1 MPDPRPRLRWLLLAA
16 AVPTALAVGIGSVL
30 APVGGT
36 GRPVG
41 SAEAPAD
48 GTDVGLAA
56 GSASSVGRPRSS
68 ATATQGPA
76 HVVNRAAAFGEH
88 AALLVGTRSAKVS
101 RTGDRDPLGVASK
114 QKGVGVRVL
123 KVHKAGAPLKRIP
136 KPSPADPFTFRMGT
150 FNILGSQHTRGS
162 RRWAAGT
169 TRAGFTA
176 SLIQGYGLD
185 LVGLQEVQDDQ
196 LNVLNARLAGF
207 TVWPSRALGNNGVR
221 LQIAFRDSM
230 FELVDT
236 ASFPTV
242 FDHQM
247 RPIPVVLLRNR
258 VTGGTFYFMTMHN
271 SPLGMVA
278 ERARAKAA
286 EIAQIRAL
294 LATGRPVIISGDMN
308 EKAPFFCQVGA
319 ATGLVAANGG
329 RASGGC
335 VLPPPPVK
343 IDWIMGGGGVSFSGY
358 TLGAGGLVSRASDHE
373 FPHTT
378 VTVTPR
384 VSAGG

>member
-1 MPDPRPRLRWLLLAA
+1 
-16 AVPTALAVGIGSVL
+16 
-30 APVGGT
+30 
-36 GRPVG
+36 
-41 SAEAPAD
+41 
-48 GTDVGLAA
+48 
-56 GSASSVGRPRSS
+56 
-68 ATATQGPA
+68 
-76 HVVNRAAAFGEH
+76 
-88 AALLVGTRSAKVS
+88 
-101 RTGDRDPLGVASK
+101 
-114 QKGVGVRVL
+114 
-123 KVHKAGAPLKRIP
+123 
-136 KPSPADPFTFRMGT
+136 MGT

-162 RRWAAGT
+162 KRWGPGT

-185 LVGLQEVQDDQ
+185 LIGMQEVQDDQ

-230 FELVDT
+230 FELVD
-236 ASFPTV
+236 AHSFTTV

-258 VTGGTFYFMTMHN
+258 VTGGEFYYMTFHN
-271 SPLGMVA
+271 SPLGMTA
-278 ERARAKAA
+278 ERASAKRA
-286 EIAQIRAL
+286 EIAHINGL

-319 ATGLVAANGG
+319 ATGMVAANGG
-329 RASGGC
+329 SPRGC
-335 VLPPPPVK
+335 ILPPPPVK

-358 TLGAGGLVSRASDHE
+358 SLGVGGLVARASDHE

-378 VTVTPR
+378 VTVTP
-384 VSAGG
+384 

>member
-1 MPDPRPRLRWLLLAA
+1 VLAPRGRLRLLLVA
-16 AVPTALAVGIGSVL
+16 AVPTALAVGVGSAL
-30 APVGGT
+30 APVT
-36 GRPVG
+36 PRPVAG
-41 SAEAPAD
+41 SGDAPPGFHVVAAELPASQGAST
-48 GTDVGLAA
+48 GTSRSGDRTAALAA
-56 GSASSVGRPRSS
+56 R
-68 ATATQGPA
+68 TAVQVQA
-76 HVVNRAAAFGEH
+76 
-88 AALLVGTRSAKVS
+88 RSARASLGEV
-101 RTGDRDPLGVASK
+101 RDPLVDPTTDGPARK
-114 QKGVGVRVL
+114 AAAL
-123 KVHKAGAPLKRIP
+123 KVHEAGAPLRLIP
-136 KPSPADPFTFRMGT
+136 QPTPGDPFTFRMGT

-162 RRWAAGT
+162 KRWGAGT

-185 LVGLQEVQDDQ
+185 LIGMQEVQDDQ
-196 LNVLNARLAGF
+196 LNVLNARLPGY

-236 ASFPTV
+236 ASFTTV
-242 FDHQM
+242 FDHQY

-258 VTGGTFYFMTMHN
+258 VTGGMFYFMTIHN

-278 ERARAKAA
+278 ERNRAKAV
-286 EIAQIRAL
+286 EIAHIRAL
-294 LATGRPVIISGDMN
+294 LGTGRPVILSGDMN

-378 VTVTPR
+378 VTVTPKVLPGDR
-384 VSAGG
+384 